1 MDSRIRMGMI
11 IGFLFFSLLHPS
23 VFAGGPDTGFEEQRK
38 KLAYNHLHDK
48 GIENTKV
55 LDAIYAVKR
64 HLFLPR
70 ALWSKAYEDIPLPL
84 DNGYFI
90 PEPSLAALIA
100 DRLLLGGEERVLV
113 IGTHEGY
120 LCAVLSRL
128 AKAVF
133 TVEKNYADF
142 KLAAAA
148 FSAQGLGNIRMR
160 LTSRYFDPYGD
171 MRFDRIVINGCVSEI
186 PPDLVSLLDE
196 NGILIA
202 PVGDPAGFQKLIRI
216 TKKDN
221 KTEKR
226 VLATVMFP
234 PLE

>member
-1 MDSRIRMGMI
+1 MDTRIHFVII
-11 IGFLFFSLLHPS
+11 IGFCFFTLFQAV
-23 VFAGGPDTGFEEQRK
+23 VFAGGPDAGFEALRE

-55 LDAIYAVKR
+55 LDAVYAVKR

-84 DNGYFI
+84 GKGYFI
-90 PEPSLAALIA
+90 PEPSLTALIA
-100 DRLLLGGEERVLV
+100 DKLLLEGNESVLV

-133 TVEKNYADF
+133 TVETDYANF
-142 KLAAAA
+142 KQAAAV
-148 FSAQGLGNIRMR
+148 FSAQGYGNIRMR
-160 LTSRYFDPYGD
+160 LISRYFDLGGD
-171 MRFDRIVINGCVSEI
+171 IHFARIVINGCVPEI
-186 PPDLVSLLDE
+186 PSGLAGLLAED
-196 NGILIA
+196 GVLIA

-216 TKKDN
+216 TKKEN
-221 KTEKR
+221 KTETR
-226 VLATVMFP
+226 VLATVMYP